1 MSYTPVISPIFYTL
15 EWLYARQNW
24 NLGLERITQLLEL
37 LGWPQD
43 RFKTVL
49 VGGTNGK
56 GSCAATLERIL
67 HSGGQTT
74 GLFTSPHLT
83 YFAERFVVNGQM
95 LPAAQIQ
102 AALERVGPFAEQC
115 EASFFEIVTAL
126 ACLLFAEAGVNW
138 AVMEVGLGGRFDATN
153 ALEPELC
160 IISNIALD
168 HVAIL
173 GDTPVKIAF
182 EKAGIMRPSKV
193 CITGATGQ
201 GLAELERLAQHK
213 GAKLQ
218 RLGLELRVSGES
230 LGMSGSRVLL
240 ETVTH
245 SISFE
250 TSLIGP
256 HQIQNAALAAA
267 AALEL
272 GVSELHIWQGASQTR
287 HAGRLE
293 RIVWQGKTLLLD
305 GAHNPDGAQA
315 LVSAVQTL
323 ELGKIPLIFGVA
335 ADKDIA
341 QIAQT
346 LEPIASEV
354 ILTRSLLSP
363 RAALPE
369 TLLPYFKNIPARVA
383 QTPLE
388 ALKMLPDSV
397 ILVAGSLYL
406 IGEIRPIVL
415 DQPLETLETLE
426 RLQ

>member
-1 MSYTPVISPIFYTL
+1 
-15 EWLYARQNW
+15 
-24 NLGLERITQLLEL
+24 
-37 LGWPQD
+37 
-43 RFKTVL
+43 
-49 VGGTNGK
+49 
-56 GSCAATLERIL
+56 
-67 HSGGQTT
+67 
-74 GLFTSPHLT
+74 
-83 YFAERFVVNGQM
+83 
-95 LPAAQIQ
+95 
-102 AALERVGPFAEQC
+102 
-115 EASFFEIVTAL
+115 
-126 ACLLFAEAGVNW
+126 
-138 AVMEVGLGGRFDATN
+138 
-153 ALEPELC
+153 
-160 IISNIALD
+160 
-168 HVAIL
+168 
-173 GDTPVKIAF
+173 
-182 EKAGIMRPSKV
+182 MRPSKV

-213 GAKLQ
+213 GATLQ

-240 ETVTH
+240 ETAQH

-272 GVSELHIWQGASQTR
+272 GVSELHIRQGASQTR

-293 RIVWQGKTLLLD
+293 RMVWQNKTLLLD

-323 ELGKIPLIFGVA
+323 ELGKIPLIFGAA

-383 QTPLE
+383 QTPQE
-388 ALKMLPDSV
+388 ALNLLPDGTA
-397 ILVAGSLYL
+397 LVAGSLYL

-415 DQPLETLETLE
+415 DQPLEMLETLE

>member
-1 MSYTPVISPIFYTL
+1 MPYTL

-37 LGWPQD
+37 LGRPQN

-67 HSGGQTT
+67 HSTNQTT

-95 LPAAQIQ
+95 LPTAQIE

-115 EASFFEIVTAL
+115 GASFFEIITAL
-126 ACLLFAEAGVNW
+126 ACLLFAEAGVDW
-138 AVMEVGLGGRFDATN
+138 AIMEVGLGGRFDATN
-153 ALEPELC
+153 ALEPVVC

-173 GDTPVKIAF
+173 GDTLGKIAF
-182 EKAGIMRPSKV
+182 EKAGIMRSGKV

-201 GLAELERLAQHK
+201 GLAELERQAQHK

-218 RLGLELRVSGES
+218 RLGLELKVSGES
-230 LGMSGSRVLL
+230 LGMSGSRVILQ
-240 ETVTH
+240 TAQYCIT
-245 SISFE
+245 FD

-272 GVSELHIWQGASQTR
+272 GVSELHIRQGASQTR
-287 HAGRLE
+287 HPGRLE

-315 LVSAVQTL
+315 LVRALLSL
-323 ELGKIPLIFGVA
+323 ERGKIPLIFGAA
-335 ADKDIA
+335 ADKDLA

-346 LEPIASEV
+346 LEPIASQV
-354 ILTRSLLSP
+354 ILTRALLSP
-363 RAALPE
+363 RAAPPE
-369 TLLPYFKNIPARVA
+369 TLLPHFQNVPARVA

-388 ALKMLPDSV
+388 ALNLLSDGV
-397 ILVAGSLYL
+397 ALIAGSLYL

-415 DQPLETLETLE
+415 DKPLETLETLE